1 MLLYLLKTQYPDKFK
16 IYKDIIRYDPSLD
29 MFYNNGIFIR
39 NVQYN
44 DTLFIR
50 LNDAAK
56 RRLYTN
62 HSATVKCDVNIYYT
76 SSNGIITG
84 RTIANVALDYLC
96 EEEIRI
102 DLSPADCDYAIVEI
116 YFDEILMYKN
126 LVSLSTD
133 SII

>member
-1 MLLYLLKTQYPDKFK
+1 M
-16 IYKDIIRYDPSLD
+16 
-29 MFYNNGIFIR
+29 
-39 NVQYN
+39 
-44 DTLFIR
+44 
-50 LNDAAK
+50 NDAAK
-56 RRLYTN
+56 RRIYTN

-84 RTIANVALDYLC
+84 RAIANVALDYLC

-102 DLSPADCDYAIVEI
+102 DLSSADCDYAIVEI

-126 LVSLSTD
+126 LISLSTD